1 MKSYLHPP
9 KRVEIIPPPV
19 ICDPNFEEFTV
30 FDIETT
36 GLARTNDII
45 EIGALKVRNK
55 KVIDKFST
63 LVRPR
68 KSIPYLI
75 EEITGIDNLMVLD
88 APRIEDSLPDF
99 LDFIGDDILLGH
111 NIVSFDSKFI
121 CREAAELGIN
131 IKNQLFD
138 TLTYAKRLKKSG
150 VPMPDSLSLDVLCQL
165 FKIERNSAHRA
176 YDDALAKCKGIL
188 SAPCHRG
195 KIPFLNS
202 FLFDA
207 RIKDLDNTKYKH
219 QIRPK
224 SPLCHRRHRCKSRK

>member
-1 MKSYLHPP
+1 MKSYLNPP

-19 ICDPNFEEFTV
+19 LSDPNFEEFTV

-45 EIGALKVRNK
+45 EIGAIKVRSK
-55 KVIDKFST
+55 KVTEKFST

-75 EEITGIDNLMVLD
+75 QEITGIDNLMVLD
-88 APRIEDSLPDF
+88 APKIEEALPNF
-99 LDFIGDDILLGH
+99 FDFIGDDILLGH

-131 IKNQLFD
+131 LKNPLFD
-138 TLTYAKRLKKSG
+138 TLTYAKRLKKNG

-165 FKIERNSAHRA
+165 LKIERNSAHRA
-176 YDDALAKCKGIL
+176 YDDALANAKVF
-188 SAPCHRG
+188 
-195 KIPFLNS
+195 FL
-202 FLFDA
+202 LRA
-207 RIKDLDNTKYKH
+207 IEEKYK
-219 QIRPK
+219 
-224 SPLCHRRHRCKSRK
+224 S

>member
-1 MKSYLHPP
+1 MKSYLNPP

-19 ICDPNFEEFTV
+19 LSNPNFEEFTV

-55 KVIDKFST
+55 RVVEKFST

-75 EEITGIDNLMVLD
+75 QEITGIDNLTVLD
-88 APRIEDSLPDF
+88 APKIKEALPKF

-131 IKNQLFD
+131 LKNQLFD

-165 FKIERNSAHRA
+165 FKIERDAAHRA
-176 YDDALAKCKGIL
+176 YDDALANAKVF
-188 SAPCHRG
+188 
-195 KIPFLNS
+195 FL
-202 FLFDA
+202 LRA
-207 RIKDLDNTKYKH
+207 LEEKYKA
-219 QIRPK
+219 
-224 SPLCHRRHRCKSRK
+224 

>member
-1 MKSYLHPP
+1 M
-9 KRVEIIPPPV
+9 IPPPV

-45 EIGALKVRNK
+45 EIGAIKVRNK
-55 KVIDKFST
+55 KVSKKFSS

-75 EEITGIDNLMVLD
+75 QEITGINNLMVLD
-88 APRIEDSLPDF
+88 APRIEEVLPDF

-131 IKNQLFD
+131 IKNPLFD
-138 TLTYAKRLKKSG
+138 TLTYAKKLKKSG
-150 VPMPDSLSLDVLCQL
+150 VPMPDSLSLDVLSQL
-165 FKIERNSAHRA
+165 FKIERNAAHRA
-176 YDDALAKCKGIL
+176 YDDALANAKVF
-188 SAPCHRG
+188 
-195 KIPFLNS
+195 FL
-202 FLFDA
+202 LRA
-207 RIKDLDNTKYKH
+207 LEEKYKT
-219 QIRPK
+219 
-224 SPLCHRRHRCKSRK
+224 

>member
-1 MKSYLHPP
+1 MKSYLNPP

-19 ICDPNFEEFTV
+19 ICDPSFESFTV

-45 EIGALKVRNK
+45 EIGALKVRDK

-75 EEITGIDNLMVLD
+75 QEITGIDNMMVLD
-88 APRIEDSLPDF
+88 APKIEEALPLF

-121 CREAAELGIN
+121 CREAAEIGKNL
-131 IKNQLFD
+131 KNQLFD

-150 VPMPDSLSLDVLCQL
+150 VPMPESLSLDVLCQL
-165 FKIERNSAHRA
+165 FKIERKASHRA
-176 YDDALAKCKGIL
+176 YDDALANAKVF
-188 SAPCHRG
+188 
-195 KIPFLNS
+195 FL
-202 FLFDA
+202 LRA
-207 RIKDLDNTKYKH
+207 LEEKY
-219 QIRPK
+219 
-224 SPLCHRRHRCKSRK
+224 SS

>member
-88 APRIEDSLPDF
+88 APKIEDALPDF

-165 FKIERNSAHRA
+165 FKIERNAAHRA
-176 YDDALAKCKGIL
+176 YDDALANAKVF
-188 SAPCHRG
+188 
-195 KIPFLNS
+195 FL
-202 FLFDA
+202 LRA
-207 RIKDLDNTKYKH
+207 TEEKY
-219 QIRPK
+219 R
-224 SPLCHRRHRCKSRK
+224 S

>member
-1 MKSYLHPP
+1 MKSYLNPP

-55 KVIDKFST
+55 KVVEKFST

-88 APRIEDSLPDF
+88 APRIEEALPKF

-121 CREAAELGIN
+121 CREASELGIN
-131 IKNQLFD
+131 PKNPLFD

-165 FKIERNSAHRA
+165 FKIERNAAHRA
-176 YDDALAKCKGIL
+176 YDDALANAKVFFLL
-188 SAPCHRG
+188 SALHE
-195 KIPFLNS
+195 
-202 FLFDA
+202 
-207 RIKDLDNTKYKH
+207 KY
-219 QIRPK
+219 RT
-224 SPLCHRRHRCKSRK
+224 

>member
-1 MKSYLHPP
+1 MKSYLNPL

-19 ICDPNFEEFTV
+19 ITSPAFEDFVV

-55 KVIDKFST
+55 RVTEKFST
-63 LVRPR
+63 LIRPR

-88 APRIEDSLPDF
+88 APKIEEALPKF

-121 CREAAELGIN
+121 CRESAELGIN
-131 IKNQLFD
+131 LKNPLFD

-150 VPMPDSLSLDVLCQL
+150 VPMPDSLSLEVLCHL
-165 FKIERNSAHRA
+165 FKIERNAAHRA
-176 YDDALAKCKGIL
+176 YDDALANAKVF
-188 SAPCHRG
+188 
-195 KIPFLNS
+195 FL
-202 FLFDA
+202 L
-207 RIKDLDNTKYKH
+207 RVLEEKY
-219 QIRPK
+219 
-224 SPLCHRRHRCKSRK
+224 SS